1 MTRIRNLLRAGAVVG
16 IGIALSGCITLFPK
30 TKPAQLYRFDGG
42 GEAAAAPG
50 EATANRVGIVRVRGA
65 FNSAAAT
72 DRIMTVTGAQVAYVA
87 EARWAQPAVTL
98 FDESVTRAFNRQSGP
113 VRLVAR
119 GDPGRAPYSLR
130 LDVERFEAAY
140 DQGGKAAPDVRIE
153 IHAVLI
159 RAADRSVVKDQTI
172 ATHARAADNR
182 VGAIV
187 QAFELATRQA
197 LDEVVKLSVEGAKP
211 VTG

>member
-1 MTRIRNLLRAGAVVG
+1 MSRIRNLLRVGAVVG
-16 IGIALSGCITLFPK
+16 LAVVLSGCVTLFPK

-42 GEAAAAPG
+42 EAAAPPG
-50 EATANRVGIVRVRGA
+50 EAMANRVGIVRVRGA
-65 FNSAAAT
+65 FNAAAST

-98 FDESVTRAFNRQSGP
+98 FDEAVTRAFNRQSGP

-130 LDVERFEAAY
+130 LDVERFEADY
-140 DQGGKAAPDVRIE
+140 DRGEKAAPDVRIE

-172 ATHARAADNR
+172 VTHARAAENR

-197 LDEVVKLSVEGAKP
+197 LDEVVKLSVEGAQP
-211 VTG
+211 AAG